1 MAETSATPRML
12 ERYRDQVVPALRE
25 QFQYHNVMQVPRVQ
39 KVTLNVGLGEALQ
52 NGKLLESAVTELATI
67 TGQKPV
73 VTRARKSIANFR
85 LREGQAIG
93 AMVTLRRARMWEF
106 LDRVINVALPRVRDF
121 RGVSPKAFDGRGNYT
136 FGVLEQLIF
145 PEIEYDKVEQVRG
158 MNISI
163 STSAQTDDEGR
174 ALLTGLGMPF
184 RK

>member
-25 QFQYHNVMQVPRVQ
+25 QFQYHNVMQVPCVQ

-93 AMVTLRRARMWEF
+93 AAARGAGASAGVGARRRRAR
-106 LDRVINVALPRVRDF
+106 
-121 RGVSPKAFDGRGNYT
+121 GRRRT
-136 FGVLEQLIF
+136 C
-145 PEIEYDKVEQVRG
+145 
-158 MNISI
+158 
-163 STSAQTDDEGR
+163 R
-174 ALLTGLGMPF
+174 ATCCRCGW
-184 RK
+184 